1 MLLDLVQGQGTI
13 LKSTIDLAS
22 NNAPARYRGLAG
34 ELKAT
39 NTWFVPDEAFFVEK
53 KAIARCVYLIG
64 AQRIEADELVDFIES
79 AA

>member
-1 MLLDLVQGQGTI
+1 LLDLVQGQGTI
-13 LKSTIDLAS
+13 LKSPIDLAS

-34 ELKAT
+34 KFKAT
-39 NTWFVPDEAFFVEK
+39 NTWFVPNKAFFIEK
-53 KAIARCVYLIG
+53 KAITSGVYLIG